1 MLKRLLIFF
10 VVHLLVITL
19 VINTY
24 SDSEASES
32 PWDVSPMRN
41 GQTILVLKTGN
52 VTYGDTLM
60 LVLNNYNDKCD
71 QIQETFNFYTTTKNT
86 EVKEIEG
93 KNIPI
98 KFNEH
103 ELYAKA
109 SYVLPFLL
117 GHRVM
122 FSMGTYQ
129 VNEYLE
135 YMSKYETYSVTIVDE
150 NLPSRVMQPHLI
162 KNFNASDYF
171 DVPNNSWDLKGVKE
185 AIGKA
190 QKLCLK
196 YKGSKIS

>member
-24 SDSEASES
+24 SEASES
-32 PWDVSPMRN
+32 PWDVRPMSN

-190 QKLCLK
+190 QKLCLE
-196 YKGSKIS
+196 YKESKIS

>member
-10 VVHLLVITL
+10 VIHLLVITL

-24 SDSEASES
+24 SEASES
-32 PWDVSPMRN
+32 SWDVRSISD

-60 LVLNNYNDKCD
+60 LVLENKNGKCE
-71 QIQETFNFYTTTKNT
+71 QIKESFTFYTTTKNT
-86 EVKEIEG
+86 EIKAIEG

-98 KFNEH
+98 KFNDN

-109 SYVLPFLL
+109 SYVFPFLL

-122 FSMGTYQ
+122 FSMGSYE
-129 VNEYLE
+129 VNEYLD
-135 YMSKYETYSVTIVDE
+135 YMLKYDTYAVTIVDE
-150 NLPSRVMQPHLI
+150 NLSARVMQPHLI
-162 KNFNASDYF
+162 KNFKAADYF

-185 AIGKA
+185 IIVKA
-190 QKLCLK
+190 QKLCLE
-196 YKGSKIS
+196 YKESKIS

>member
-1 MLKRLLIFF
+1 MFKRLLIFF

-24 SDSEASES
+24 SEASES
-32 PWDVSPMRN
+32 PWDVRSMSN

-60 LVLNNYNDKCD
+60 LVLKNNNGKCNH
-71 QIQETFNFYTTTKNT
+71 IQESFNFYTTTENT
-86 EVKEIEG
+86 EVKAIEG

-98 KFNEH
+98 KFNEQ

-109 SYVLPFLL
+109 LYVFPFLL

-122 FSMGTYQ
+122 FSMGSYK
-129 VNEYLE
+129 VNEYLD
-135 YMSKYETYSVTIVDE
+135 YMLKHKTYAVTIVDE
-150 NLPSRVMQPHLI
+150 NLPTRVMQPHLI
-162 KNFNASDYF
+162 KNFKASDYF
-171 DVPNNSWDLKGVKE
+171 DVPNNSWDLKGLEE

-190 QKLCLK
+190 QKLCLE
-196 YKGSKIS
+196 YKESKIS

>member
-1 MLKRLLIFF
+1 MFKGLLIFF
-10 VVHLLVITL
+10 VVHLLIITL

-24 SDSEASES
+24 SEASEGT
-32 PWDVSPMRN
+32 WDVRSMSN

-60 LVLNNYNDKCD
+60 LVLENKNGKCE
-71 QIQETFNFYTTTKNT
+71 QIQESFNFYTTTKNT
-86 EVKEIEG
+86 EFKAIEG

-98 KFNEH
+98 KFNGQ

-109 SYVLPFLL
+109 SYVFPFLL

-122 FSMGTYQ
+122 FSMGSYK
-129 VNEYLE
+129 VNEYLD
-135 YMSKYETYSVTIVDE
+135 YMLKYETYSVTILDE
-150 NLPSRVMQPHLI
+150 NLSTRVMQPHLI
-162 KNFNASDYF
+162 KNFKASEYF
-171 DVPNNSWDLKGVKE
+171 DVPNNSWDLKGAKE

-196 YKGSKIS
+196 YKESKIS

>member
-10 VVHLLVITL
+10 VIHLLVITL

-24 SDSEASES
+24 SEASES
-32 PWDVSPMRN
+32 PWDVRSMSD

-60 LVLNNYNDKCD
+60 LVLENKNGKCE
-71 QIQETFNFYTTTKNT
+71 QIQESFTFYTTTKNT
-86 EVKEIEG
+86 EVKAIEG

-109 SYVLPFLL
+109 SYVFPFLL

-122 FSMGTYQ
+122 FSMGSYRIS
-129 VNEYLE
+129 EYLDLIF
-135 YMSKYETYSVTIVDE
+135 KYKTYAITIIDE
-150 NLPSRVMQPHLI
+150 DLSRRAMQPNMI
-162 KNFNASDYF
+162 KNFKASDYF
-171 DVPNNSWDLKGVKE
+171 DVPNNSWDLKGAKE
-185 AIGKA
+185 TIRKA
-190 QKLCLK
+190 QKLCLE
-196 YKGSKIS
+196 YKKSKIS

>member
-24 SDSEASES
+24 SEASES
-32 PWDVSPMRN
+32 PWDVRPMSN

-129 VNEYLE
+129 VNEYLD
-135 YMSKYETYSVTIVDE
+135 YMSKYETYNVTIVDE

>member
-24 SDSEASES
+24 SEASES
-32 PWDVSPMRN
+32 PWDVRPMSN

-129 VNEYLE
+129 VNEYLD
-135 YMSKYETYSVTIVDE
+135 YMSKYETYNVTIVDE

-171 DVPNNSWDLKGVKE
+171 DVLNNSWDLKGVKE

>member
-24 SDSEASES
+24 SEASES

-60 LVLNNYNDKCD
+60 FILNNYNGKCD

-86 EVKEIEG
+86 EVKKIEG

-190 QKLCLK
+190 QKLCLE
-196 YKGSKIS
+196 YKESKIS

>member
-24 SDSEASES
+24 SEASES
-32 PWDVSPMRN
+32 PWDVRPMSN

-86 EVKEIEG
+86 EVKKIEG

-129 VNEYLE
+129 VNEYLD
-135 YMSKYETYSVTIVDE
+135 YMSKYETYNVTIVDE